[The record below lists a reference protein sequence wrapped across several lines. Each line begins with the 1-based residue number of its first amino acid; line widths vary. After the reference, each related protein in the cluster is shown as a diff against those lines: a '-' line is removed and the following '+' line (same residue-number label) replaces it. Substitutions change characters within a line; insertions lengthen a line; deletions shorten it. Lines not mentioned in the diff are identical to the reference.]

1 MITSKKIHVADIM
14 SSAPAHRVPVACLGH
29 NCGDPL
35 LGGGSAVLAEPA
47 PLARLREPHSYN
59 VQPHSYSPT

>member
-1 MITSKKIHVADIM
+1 M
-14 SSAPAHRVPVACLGH
+14 SASAPAHRVPVACLGH